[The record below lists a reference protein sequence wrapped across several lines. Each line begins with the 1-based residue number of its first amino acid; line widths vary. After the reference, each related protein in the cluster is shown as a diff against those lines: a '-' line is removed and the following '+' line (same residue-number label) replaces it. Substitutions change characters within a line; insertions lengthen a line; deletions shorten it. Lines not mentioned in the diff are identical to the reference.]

1 MCNGRGIGRYIVEAR
16 KKKGMSQKQLSEK
29 AGVILPDIIEIEDG
43 KASVMEEVIRI
54 ADVLEIP
61 YFKLLVNKKQRRH
74 RPKCN
79 VDDCK
84 DLYVDVDKAYRR
96 IFNIISALDILDDSK
111 EHYKQELIY
120 AYGESIVEIYN
131 KIYKILMEAKKEY
144 KMLDDLLYGGDYDD
158 DEYCEY

>member
-1 MCNGRGIGRYIVEAR
+1 MCNDRGIGRYIVEAR

-84 DLYVDVDKAYRR
+84 DLYADVDKAYRR

-120 AYGESIVEIYN
+120 AYGKSIVEIYN

-144 KMLDDLLYGGDYDD
+144 KRLDDLLYGGDYDD